1 MPTIH
6 PLRGVTI
13 PTAGDDPILPGLTTM
28 VRTSGT
34 IRTVASVAAARSVLT
49 SAHGAGAAPTTT
61 APAFFDVGGVVY
73 RADGTQSGGVWSL
86 SPVNENEAFLDT
98 YTPSGKITRTP
109 GSQHA
114 LITSRLPARP
124 YDRYVSATGMV
135 NAAVSGTVGLRILIL
150 NAGGATSR
158 WETGADLQ
166 TQVAINAGLVP
177 AGADPQVI
185 LALAFGGSSTSTVT
199 VSAGADANRLLV
211 QAQPIT
217 MS

>member
-1 MPTIH
+1 MSSLH
-6 PLRGVTI
+6 ALRGVTI
-13 PTAGDDPILPGLTTM
+13 PTVGEDILPTLSEM

-34 IRTVASVAAARSVLT
+34 IRTAASVAAARSVLT
-49 SAHGAGAAPTTT
+49 AAQAAGVGPTTT
-61 APAFFDVGGVVY
+61 APAYFDIGGVIY
-73 RADGTQSGGVWSL
+73 RADGTTSAGVWAL
-86 SPVNENEAFLDT
+86 TPVSENEGHVGTF
-98 YTPSGKITRTP
+98 TPSGTITRTP

-114 LITSRLPARP
+114 LITSALPARP

-135 NAAVSGTVGLRILIL
+135 NASVAGTVGLRILIL
-150 NAGGATSR
+150 NTGGATSR
-158 WETGADLQ
+158 WETGASLQ
-166 TQVAINAGLVP
+166 TQVAINAGIVP

-185 LALAFGGSSTSTVT
+185 LALAFGGSSNSTVT

>member
-1 MPTIH
+1 MSFLHT
-6 PLRGVTI
+6 LRGVSI
-13 PTAGDDPILPGLTTM
+13 PVSGEGILPTLSEL

-34 IRTVASVAAARSVLT
+34 IRTVASVAAARSILT
-49 SAHGAGAAPTTT
+49 AAQAAGVGAT
-61 APAFFDVGGVVY
+61 ATNPAYFDIGGVVY
-73 RADGTQSGGVWSL
+73 RADGTTSGGVWSL
-86 SPVNENEAFLDT
+86 TPLNETEAHLGT
-98 YTPSGKITRTP
+98 YTPSGTITRTP

-114 LITSRLPARP
+114 LITSALPARP

-135 NAAVSGTVGLRILIL
+135 NASVSGTVGLRILIL
-150 NAGGATSR
+150 NTGGATSR

-166 TQVAINAGLVP
+166 TQVAINAGIVP

-185 LALAFGGSSTSTVT
+185 LALAFGGSSNSTVT